1 MLPFIGKASPSGAG
15 FSRRHFVR
23 SAVLPLLAGFSARA
37 DYAPIPRVGKA
48 RFTPT
53 LNAYSFL
60 EALNENLADRTKGID
75 LFGVCDFC
83 VRHDIEAVDL
93 TGYFFP
99 GYPKAPP
106 DSYIS
111 RIKRHTHDRGI
122 TISGTGVKNDF
133 ATRDKAVRAEGIA
146 LTKLWIEVA
155 ARLGAPVVRVFA
167 GPQQRNP
174 RDWES
179 AAGGASREEVEG
191 WMADALRECAE
202 HGEKFGVIVAV
213 QNHGDFIS
221 SGREHVSLLRRV
233 GHSWC
238 GALVDT
244 GKYLTDNPYDDI
256 AMMVPHA
263 VNWQIK
269 ETLGSSLKSPP
280 ADYKKL
286 ARIIHDGGYRG
297 FVPIETLAMGR
308 RDYDPAVEVAK
319 VLKSMREAI
328 ASLPG
333 DKP

>member
-1 MLPFIGKASPSGAG
+1 MNCTMNRRRFLQFAALSPFALHSASA
-15 FSRRHFVR
+15 
-23 SAVLPLLAGFSARA
+23 A
-37 DYAPIPRVGKA
+37 YAPIPRTGKA
-48 RFTPT
+48 RFTSG

-60 EALNENLADRTKGID
+60 ERLNANLADPTKGID

-83 VRHDIEAVDL
+83 VKHDIEAVDL

-99 GYPKAPP
+99 GYPDAPAA
-106 DSYIS
+106 DYIA
-111 RIKRHTHDRGI
+111 RIKRYTHDRGI

-133 ATRDKAVRAEGIA
+133 ATADQAVRAEGVA

-167 GPQQRNP
+167 GPQTKTP
-174 RDWES
+174 KDWQS
-179 AAGGASREEVEG
+179 AASGASRDEVEK

-213 QNHGDFIS
+213 QNHGDFLS
-221 SGREHVSLLRRV
+221 TGPEHISLLRRV
-233 GHSWC
+233 DHAWC

-244 GKYLTDNPYDDI
+244 GKYFTADPYADI

-280 ADYKKL
+280 TDFKKL
-286 ARIIHDGGYRG
+286 AKIIHDGGYRG

-308 RDYDPAVEVAK
+308 KDYDPAAEVVK
-319 VLKSMREAI
+319 VLKAMRIAAAAI
-328 ASLPG
+328 P
-333 DKP
+333 KNP